1 MTTVVSNKFYTKT
14 DDLIFSKHEN
24 YKSKLTLKKKTAK
37 QKIEKIEKSI
47 KKQKDKIAFQNL
59 KLAEL
64 SKAKQLY
71 KTDIKEVDTEYSYRK
86 KIFSLQKKYDFL
98 SVYWDGD
105 EDLYTTWVYGNF
117 NEEDQNDPYFDN
129 HYCDS
134 YEEAHQ
140 RCLEYIELEKKVKY
154 FK

>member
-1 MTTVVSNKFYTKT
+1 MTI
-14 DDLIFSKHEN
+14 L
-24 YKSKLTLKKKTAK
+24 KLG
-37 QKIEKIEKSI
+37 

-86 KIFSLQKKYDFL
+86 KIVSLQKKYDFL